1 MHCVFAKGGHL
12 FKVLAK
18 CSQPALLSLS
28 LSLSLS
34 CLVLACLNP
43 LVVVLVLV
51 WRQVL
56 SMWRDD
62 PERLLREAMNEPL
75 FLEDLTGITEMK
87 AMVDDIV
94 DLDIALSDDDDDE
107 EEEEKE
113 KEKEKEGAAMH
124 AAK

>member
-1 MHCVFAKGGHL
+1 M
-12 FKVLAK
+12 
-18 CSQPALLSLS
+18 
-28 LSLSLS
+28 
-34 CLVLACLNP
+34 LACLNP

-94 DLDIALSDDDDDE
+94 DLDIDLSDDDE
-107 EEEEKE
+107 EEEE
-113 KEKEKEGAAMH
+113 EKEKEGAAMH